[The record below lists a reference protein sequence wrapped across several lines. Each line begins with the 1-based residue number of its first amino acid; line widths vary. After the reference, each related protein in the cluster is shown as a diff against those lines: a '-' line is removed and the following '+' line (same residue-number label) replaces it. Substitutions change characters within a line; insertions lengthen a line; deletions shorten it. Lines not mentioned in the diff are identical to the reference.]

1 VVLMFVNRRTENTI
15 IYINTSEDRWSNE
28 CAWCVKQAIW
38 AGVSI
43 ERALEIFRECWV
55 LELRD
60 EAKRVEAMK
69 L

>member
-1 VVLMFVNRRTENTI
+1 MS
-15 IYINTSEDRWSNE
+15 TSEDHWSNE

-60 EAKRVEAMK
+60 EAKRVEKIK